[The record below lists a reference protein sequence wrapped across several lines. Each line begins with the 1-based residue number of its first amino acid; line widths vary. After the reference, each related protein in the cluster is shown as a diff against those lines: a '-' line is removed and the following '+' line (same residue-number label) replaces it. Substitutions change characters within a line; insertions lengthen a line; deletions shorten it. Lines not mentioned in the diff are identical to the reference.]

1 MVGDVVVINVHNSL
15 GNQSTSLH
23 FHGLFMNGSSHMD
36 GTSYVSQCAI
46 EPGARFTYDFTVQQP
61 GTYWYHSHSKS
72 QYPDGLRGLLI
83 INDPA
88 SPYREQYDEE
98 IIISLS
104 DWYHTQTPDLL
115 KLYGAMRDPSPDA
128 NLINDAADAKV
139 HIQAGKTYL
148 VRIANIGAFIGQYFW
163 IENHVMKVVEVD
175 GVYTDPV
182 ETNML
187 FVGTG
192 QRYAFLLTIEEGLA
206 TNVPM
211 ITRMDESSFSMHS
224 VRPES
229 IDGKAWLTID
239 PELSFPDAQSP
250 KGLHALNDMSLVPL
264 DHEPL
269 LEAVD
274 QSINLT
280 IDMHTQTDGV
290 SHWLFN
296 TEPYTTPDNTP
307 SLFVALAAGSNAT
320 SPNTYTHQTQ
330 PYILSHNAVI
340 EVIMKNKH
348 MRPHPVHLH
357 GHNFQV
363 IHRSGKGTIEDTP
376 VGTSPL
382 RRDTVVI
389 NNHGT
394 LRIRFRADNPG
405 VWLFHCHMEWHSHS
419 GLVATFVEAPL
430 ELQAQM
436 GDKLMIGPNPE
447 LACDAPER
455 IYKFNQNAD
464 SAAGAEAQQASRTLL
479 GM

>member
-1 MVGDVVVINVHNSL
+1 MPKSLFPGFLCIYLLSLFCPPVTTSTVQHDFDIAWIWADPSGTHARPVIGVNGQWPPPTINAMVGDVVVINVHNSL

-182 ETNML
+182 ETKML

-211 ITRMDESSFSMHS
+211 ITRMDE
-224 VRPES
+224 VC
-229 IDGKAWLTID
+229 
-239 PELSFPDAQSP
+239 FP
-250 KGLHALNDMSLVPL
+250 
-264 DHEPL
+264 
-269 LEAVD
+269 
-274 QSINLT
+274 T
-280 IDMHTQTDGV
+280 
-290 SHWLFN
+290 
-296 TEPYTTPDNTP
+296 
-307 SLFVALAAGSNAT
+307 
-320 SPNTYTHQTQ
+320 
-330 PYILSHNAVI
+330 
-340 EVIMKNKH
+340 
-348 MRPHPVHLH
+348 R
-357 GHNFQV
+357 QV
-363 IHRSGKGTIEDTP
+363 Y
-376 VGTSPL
+376 
-382 RRDTVVI
+382 
-389 NNHGT
+389 NH
-394 LRIRFRADNPG
+394 
-405 VWLFHCHMEWHSHS
+405 
-419 GLVATFVEAPL
+419 
-430 ELQAQM
+430 
-436 GDKLMIGPNPE
+436 
-447 LACDAPER
+447 
-455 IYKFNQNAD
+455 
-464 SAAGAEAQQASRTLL
+464 
-479 GM
+479 